1 MNPLSAA
8 FPLQCGQQNFV
19 LEVWVGSWSFPSP
32 LPGSLSQMEAPK
44 GQSLCPNNQTGAA
57 KARACLPTGLGD
69 SHWVRLYTC
78 HPTGSILRIKLY
90 LSHQTWG
97 CILMTYLP
105 PPACLPTRVPG
116 HEDSLLWFFT
126 SLSLSFLMC
135 KMDSQCS

>member
-19 LEVWVGSWSFPSP
+19 LEAWVGSWSFPSP

-44 GQSLCPNNQTGAA
+44 GQRMYHNKQTGVP

-78 HPTGSILRIKLY
+78 HPTGNILRIKLY

-105 PPACLPTRVPG
+105 PAACDFSKSMCSVSPPVFLGVRTPFFASLPP
-116 HEDSLLWFFT
+116 
-126 SLSLSFLMC
+126 
-135 KMDSQCS
+135 